1 MLPIYSNHGENN
13 MLYLKKLNTYDNE
26 LEYLYLKDLPLNE
39 NGFIN
44 NLHNISK
51 EEFMEVSLPKLI
63 NYSNGIDLPS
73 GYVPETNYFLWNE
86 KTIVGLFRLRHFLN
100 DSLRNGS
107 GHIGYQIHRNFR
119 RMGFASSGLALAID
133 EAKKIIPDD
142 EVYMS
147 TRLDN
152 IASLKVQLY
161 NNAYIH
167 HTDNEHYYTRIRIK

>member
-1 MLPIYSNHGENN
+1 

-73 GYVPETNYFLWNE
+73 GYVPETNYFFME
-86 KTIVGLFRLRHFLN
+86 
-100 DSLRNGS
+100 
-107 GHIGYQIHRNFR
+107 
-119 RMGFASSGLALAID
+119 
-133 EAKKIIPDD
+133 
-142 EVYMS
+142 
-147 TRLDN
+147 
-152 IASLKVQLY
+152 
-161 NNAYIH
+161 
-167 HTDNEHYYTRIRIK
+167 

>member
-1 MLPIYSNHGENN
+1 M
-13 MLYLKKLNTYDNE
+13 
-26 LEYLYLKDLPLNE
+26 
-39 NGFIN
+39 
-44 NLHNISK
+44 
-51 EEFMEVSLPKLI
+51 
-63 NYSNGIDLPS
+63 
-73 GYVPETNYFLWNE
+73 
-86 KTIVGLFRLRHFLN
+86 RHFLN

-152 IASLKVQLY
+152 IASLKVQLH